1 MYPNERT
8 TTRRPWYE
16 AIEPPTVRSFL
27 ATTLPPVSAQDS
39 TDSSHESA
47 RRGAIPRALGPGKVI
62 LHPTFLFP
70 STMGHGT
77 AIGLRQEIG
86 DSLMPAENS
95 SIFPRNTHR
104 NKNRSELQGD
114 TLKRLLVVV
123 TSSMAQRRLK

>member
-8 TTRRPWYE
+8 TTRMPWYQ

-27 ATTLPPVSAQDS
+27 ATSLPPVSAPDS

-47 RRGAIPRALGPGKVI
+47 RRGEIPRALGPGKVI

-70 STMGHGT
+70 PTMGHGT

-86 DSLMPAENS
+86 DSLMAAENT
-95 SIFPRNTHR
+95 SIFSAKHPQ
-104 NKNRSELQGD
+104 EQE
-114 TLKRLLVVV
+114 
-123 TSSMAQRRLK
+123 